1 MCLEWSRVTRLWK
14 CWMLCW
20 EELINS
26 SRFSDKVPLGSGTLS
41 CSNAQLP
48 IWTAGKA
55 PAVTGAQ
62 EYPCPCWEG

>member
-26 SRFSDKVPLGSGTLS
+26 SRFSKCPWAQGLCPAPMPSFPTGLLGRLL
-41 CSNAQLP
+41 Q
-48 IWTAGKA
+48 
-55 PAVTGAQ
+55 
-62 EYPCPCWEG
+62 